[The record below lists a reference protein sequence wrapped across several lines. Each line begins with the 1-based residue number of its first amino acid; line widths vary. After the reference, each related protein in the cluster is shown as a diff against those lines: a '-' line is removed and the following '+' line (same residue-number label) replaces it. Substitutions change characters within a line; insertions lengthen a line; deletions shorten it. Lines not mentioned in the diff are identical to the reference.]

1 MSISL
6 QWNLAIQIQVTRRP
20 REINLCLLTSCCFPN
35 QQDHKNI
42 IGDFSKGTEST
53 GCLVFLVSLSGVVV
67 TSQCGGPNSYQ
78 KWSGRMITLSHIYI
92 LYKLM
97 IIIGCTVVHVYF
109 VWHWHVIMISF
120 LQKGKLTIN
129 ILNSNSA
136 FAYQSFHACIEHFQ
150 HEAWLLTYAQVKNGQ
165 TLWKKVD
172 VERRCF
178 LCACHGTFRHISS
191 CLGV

>member
-6 QWNLAIQIQVTRRP
+6 QRNLAIQIQVTRRP

-42 IGDFSKGTEST
+42 IGDFYKGTEST

-78 KWSGRMITLSHIYI
+78 KWSGRMITLSNIYI
-92 LYKLM
+92 YKLM
-97 IIIGCTVVHVYF
+97 IIIGCTCIFCLTLTCHYDIF
-109 VWHWHVIMISF
+109 FFKRANWRSIFWTAIPPLHINLFTPASSISNTKHDCSGM
-120 LQKGKLTIN
+120 LRSKTDKH
-129 ILNSNSA
+129 
-136 FAYQSFHACIEHFQ
+136 YE
-150 HEAWLLTYAQVKNGQ
+150 
-165 TLWKKVD
+165 KKVD

>member
-120 LQKGKLTIN
+120 SSKGQINDQYSEQQFRLCISIFSRLHRAFPTRSMIAHICSGQKRT
-129 ILNSNSA
+129 NSMKKSR
-136 FAYQSFHACIEHFQ
+136 CR
-150 HEAWLLTYAQVKNGQ
+150 T
-165 TLWKKVD
+165 TL
-172 VERRCF
+172 F
-178 LCACHGTFRHISS
+178 SLCLPRHI
-191 CLGV
+191 